1 MRRFVVGAIALEVAL
16 LIVGLTWI
24 GPLSRARSAEGPN
37 EPRAAASYRTYGRG
51 SGEVVEVR
59 LDAVETVQEI
69 APGVRYHAWT
79 FGGTAP
85 GPVIRVREGDTVRFT
100 ITNRSSLSLSHSID
114 FHAAQTPW
122 DVNYQPVPPGETLT
136 FDWVARFPGVFMYHC
151 GVPPVLHHI
160 ANGMYGA
167 IIVEPEEGLAPAR
180 EYVLVSSEFYPGEEP
195 VRGVFEG
202 DPARMEAVDPAYVV
216 FNGGANRYVD
226 APLVAR
232 PHEPI
237 RLWVMN
243 AGPTL
248 TNAFHVIGAVFDH
261 VYPDGNPTNR
271 LNGIQTWNVP
281 PGGGAMFEL
290 RIPDPGKYPF
300 VTHSF
305 AYTGLGAVGMIEV
318 SPDAPPAP
326 TSYPTMASP
335 FDGGLTPAPGTAEV
349 AGGSAA
355 APSPAPAEEPA
366 GGTGEAVELHAAIT
380 GFLPPSLH
388 VPGPEVRIALVNDD
402 PMPHDFTIDELG
414 VKVAVDP
421 GATAAVRFR
430 ADPGT
435 YTFYCS
441 IPGHREAGMEGTL
454 VVGAAH

>member
-1 MRRFVVGAIALEVAL
+1 M
-16 LIVGLTWI
+16 
-24 GPLSRARSAEGPN
+24 
-37 EPRAAASYRTYGRG
+37 
-51 SGEVVEVR
+51 
-59 LDAVETVQEI
+59 
-69 APGVRYHAWT
+69 WT

-100 ITNRSSLSLSHSID
+100 LTNRSSLSLSHSID

-122 DVNYQPVPPGETLT
+122 DVNYQPVPPGESFT

-195 VRGVFEG
+195 VRGVYEG

-226 APLVAR
+226 EPLVAR
-232 PHEPI
+232 PNELV

-248 TNAFHVIGAVFDH
+248 TTA
-261 VYPDGNPTNR
+261 
-271 LNGIQTWNVP
+271 
-281 PGGGAMFEL
+281 
-290 RIPDPGKYPF
+290 
-300 VTHSF
+300 
-305 AYTGLGAVGMIEV
+305 LGALGTIQV

-326 TSYPTMASP
+326 ASYPAVASP
-335 FDGGLTPAPGTAEV
+335 FDGGLTPAAGTVE
-349 AGGSAA
+349 AGGGAA
-355 APSPAPAEEPA
+355 ASPAPSPIPAGEPA
-366 GGTGEAVELHAAIT
+366 GGAAGATLLHAAIT

-388 VPGPEVRIALVNDD
+388 VPGPVVRIRLVNDD
-402 PMPHDFTIDELG
+402 PMPHDFTIDELREGGGGSGGHGDRALPG
-414 VKVAVDP
+414 VPRHLHLLLLDPRAPGGEDGGDP
-421 GATAAVRFR
+421 GRGGRPLSPRGGPPGPEASRRGRSRALGQPRGWPASQRRTFSTWDRGSTPCSQVRGSSQGGFPSIVKKLKR
-430 ADPGT
+430 QYGQ
-435 YTFYCS
+435 YTSSSNGRYGQS
-441 IPGHREAGMEGTL
+441 PHRHPRVPSP
-454 VVGAAH
+454 VVKS